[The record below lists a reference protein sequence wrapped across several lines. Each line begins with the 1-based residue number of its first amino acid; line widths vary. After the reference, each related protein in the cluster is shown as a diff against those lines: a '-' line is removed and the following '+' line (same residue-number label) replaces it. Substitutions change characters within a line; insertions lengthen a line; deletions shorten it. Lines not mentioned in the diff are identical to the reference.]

1 MIIIV
6 GLGNPGKEY
15 ENTYHNMGFLAI
27 DRLSEL
33 FDIKISKTGLKS
45 KYGEGNFAG
54 QKIILVK
61 PQTYMNNSGESV
73 VLWKNKFKDAKILVL
88 VDDIDLPRGTV
99 RYRERGSAGTHNGLR
114 SIVSYIGQE
123 FERVKIGIGREEG
136 DLANYVLSKIDPSF
150 VEESMDKMVEIV
162 KKKKKQT
169 NCLIKV
175 VFCCIIDVLKAIKE
189 NWWKINQW
197 KNLLLYYVWDWF

>member
-27 DRLSEL
+27 DRLSKF

-73 VLWKNKFKDAKILVL
+73 VLWKNKFKDADILVL

-162 KKKKKQT
+162 QQRVKD
-169 NCLIKV
+169 N
-175 VFCCIIDVLKAIKE
+175 
-189 NWWKINQW
+189 KI
-197 KNLLLYYVWDWF
+197 